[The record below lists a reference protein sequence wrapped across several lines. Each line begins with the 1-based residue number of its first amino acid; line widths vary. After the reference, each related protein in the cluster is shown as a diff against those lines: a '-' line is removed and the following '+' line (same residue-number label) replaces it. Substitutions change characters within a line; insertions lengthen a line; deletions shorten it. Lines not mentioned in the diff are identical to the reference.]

1 MMSETLRQ
9 THQTLTMKYNYLL
22 LCAFILLAACGSP
35 EGASDSEESAAQSDV
50 GLAHVETLTI
60 QPSLYED
67 VIVITGTIAAINDA
81 SLSAQSSGT
90 VRMLAPLGQR
100 VGAGTPVAKLE
111 DALVRAVVDQ
121 TQAQWENVT
130 AGLELATENYQRL
143 GPLHE
148 DSIISALEFTQAR
161 TALRQAEAAVRQTEA
176 LLNQA
181 NEQLANTIIAAP
193 FGGTVEQHFV
203 ETGEQV
209 APGVSVVRIVDASQV
224 KVSVGVPER
233 YSGDFEIGREVVLN
247 VAAYNEAARSGRIT
261 FVGSAIDPDSRTFPI
276 EARVENS
283 DGTLKPEMIAEVH
296 VVREQLDSVLVVPRT
311 ALVRYEAGN
320 SLFVVQY
327 SGDRPMV
334 ERRRVSTGSSTS
346 WRIVITSG
354 LVAGEEVII
363 RGQSVVSD
371 GDGIIIDYNY
381 SQLDNL
387 GVPIADIDLS
397 TDQSPDEG

>member
-1 MMSETLRQ
+1 MNSEKLKQ
-9 THQTLTMKYNYLL
+9 TNQPINMKYNYLL
-22 LCAFILLAACGSP
+22 LCVLVLMAACGSP
-35 EGASDSEESAAQSDV
+35 EGVSESEDSSTESDV
-50 GLAHVETLTI
+50 GLAHVETLTL

-67 VIVITGTIAAINDA
+67 VIVITGIIAAINDA

-100 VGAGTPVAKLE
+100 VVGGTPVAKLE

-130 AGLELATENYQRL
+130 AGLELATDNFQRL
-143 GPLHE
+143 EPLHE

-209 APGVSVVRIVDASQV
+209 APGISVIRIVDASQV

-233 YSGDFEIGREVVLN
+233 YSGDLEVGREVKLN
-247 VAAYNEAARSGRIT
+247 VAAYNQASRSGQIT

-276 EARVENS
+276 EARVENA
-283 DGTLKPEMIAEVH
+283 DGSLKPEMIAEVH

-311 ALVRYEAGN
+311 ALVRYEAGS
-320 SLFVVQY
+320 SLFVVQH
-327 SGDRPMV
+327 SGGEPIV
-334 ERRRVSTGSSTS
+334 ERRRVTTGSSTS
-346 WRIVITSG
+346 GRIVITGG
-354 LVAGEEVII
+354 LAPGEEVII

-371 GDGIIIDYNY
+371 GDRVTIDYNY
-381 SQLDNL
+381 SQLDDF
-387 GVPIADIDLS
+387 GVPVAAEGS
-397 TDQSPDEG
+397 SGDQFPDEG